1 MGLTD
6 ERNLGQM
13 TLSVR
18 TSPPKCG
25 GLRECGGGMSSRY
38 KSEVMMKVQAQGSA
52 DSTYEANRQNM
63 PGKNE
68 ENDSQAGSPSGTPRQ
83 R

>member
-1 MGLTD
+1 
-6 ERNLGQM
+6 
-13 TLSVR
+13 
-18 TSPPKCG
+18 
-25 GLRECGGGMSSRY
+25 MSSRY

-52 DSTYEANRQNM
+52 DSTYEADRQNM

-68 ENDSQAGSPSGTPRQ
+68 ENGKQAGSPLGTPAEPVRG